1 MMKPLN
7 VPRGV
12 AYLFCQGNI
21 VSSPMVTDDTQ
32 YRPDFLNNDM
42 RNELINNHL
51 NNISPI
57 SLKKKLKYAI
67 TNVMFMSYFGRF

>member
-7 VPRGV
+7 IPRGV
-12 AYLFCQGNI
+12 AYLFCQGLI
-21 VSSPMVTDDTQ
+21 SSATLVDEDTQ

-51 NNISPI
+51 TKTSPI
-57 SLKKKLKYAI
+57 SLRKKDVYLI
-67 TNVMFMSYFGRF
+67 SDVMFMSYFGRF